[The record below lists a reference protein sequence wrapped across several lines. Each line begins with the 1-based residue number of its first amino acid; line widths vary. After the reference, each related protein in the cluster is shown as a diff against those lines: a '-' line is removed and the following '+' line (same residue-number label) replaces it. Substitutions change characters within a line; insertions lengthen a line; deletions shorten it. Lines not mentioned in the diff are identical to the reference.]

1 MHPILHTPVG
11 DIPSYT
17 ALVAAGYLAAA
28 ALTWARY
35 RDRGFS
41 ADTVFSL
48 TLAACVAGLAG
59 ARAWYVATHPGLY
72 SAWFAGFHHGGMDP
86 TAGLVAGA
94 AALVLLALYAR
105 PLFRPLGPG
114 AGSVA
119 VLSASLITGLLAA
132 RISALH
138 GLVDADPFDPF
149 GGGLAMFGG
158 LVAGSAACALVVRS
172 RRIPL
177 AVAADAA
184 APALL
189 AAASLGRL
197 GCFLNGCCAGV
208 PAQGPLCP
216 GGRVPTQLI
225 EAAFTAACAA
235 ALVAFAPRPGSGR
248 TAALA
253 VLGYC
258 AARFALEFLRVEPP
272 FVAGLTA
279 SQAAAL
285 ALAVPAAA
293 WLAVRRPATAPSPEP
308 TAAS

>member
-17 ALVAAGYLAAA
+17 ALVAAGFLAAA
-28 ALTWARY
+28 ILTWARH

-41 ADTVFSL
+41 ADTVFTL

-72 SAWFAGFHHGGMDP
+72 SDWFSGFHRGGMDA
-86 TAGLVAGA
+86 TAGLAAGA
-94 AALVLLALYAR
+94 VALVLLVLYAR
-105 PLFRPLGPG
+105 PVFRPLGPG
-114 AGSVA
+114 PGSVA
-119 VLSASLITGLLAA
+119 LLSASLVAGLLAA
-132 RISALH
+132 RIASLH
-138 GLVDADPFDPF
+138 RLVEADPFDPF

-158 LVAGSAACALVVRS
+158 LVAGSAACAAVARA
-172 RRIPL
+172 RGIPL
-177 AVAADAA
+177 AVAADVA

-197 GCFLNGCCAGV
+197 GCFLNGCCTGI
-208 PAQGPLCP
+208 PATGPLCP

-235 ALVAFAPRPGSGR
+235 ALVAFAPQPGTGR
-248 TAALA
+248 TAAFA
-253 VLGYC
+253 VLAYC
-258 AARFALEFLRVEPP
+258 TARFSLEFLRVEPP

-293 WLAVRRPATAPSPEP
+293 WLAARRPSGTPQTTE
-308 TAAS
+308 AA